1 MSGEKT
7 SSLSKAVL
15 GMKFMKR
22 KEEIKAKEYQERQK
36 IHNLQNG
43 NWLSSKSDQP
53 SSSSVISSVAETKD
67 SASIDCSREVT
78 DLYSTL
84 PGRRSFN
91 GANKAVEKYYQQIIN
106 TKYYEAYSKK
116 IKEGEGDVEG
126 SNEARDKEIDYEKLI
141 SLPRGPSQGKRPLL
155 SLQQEERGNKKQ
167 KVSLQKDG
175 KGKFHILKTKNKS
188 LRAK

>member
-1 MSGEKT
+1 MSSEKT

-36 IHNLQNG
+36 IQKLQSG
-43 NWLSSKSDQP
+43 DWLSSKSDP
-53 SSSSVISSVAETKD
+53 PLSSLAEVETKD
-67 SASIDCSREVT
+67 SSLVDCSREVN

-91 GANKAVEKYYQQIIN
+91 GANKAVEKHYQQIIN
-106 TKYYEAYSKK
+106 TRFYEAYSKK
-116 IKEGEGDVEG
+116 IKEGGVDVDN
-126 SNEARDKEIDYEKLI
+126 STADVEIDYEKLI

-167 KVSLQKDG
+167 KFSLQKEE
-175 KGKFHILKTKNKS
+175 KPKFHIVKSKNKS
-188 LRAK
+188 FRAK